1 MNQEKEEIVLRFE
14 NEYDFDE
21 VVEELYYIFHNSYN
35 KPSSIEEAKQILL
48 QFLED

>member
-1 MNQEKEEIVLRFE
+1 MQEKEEIILRFE

-21 VVEELYYIFHNSYN
+21 AVDELYYIFHDSYD
-35 KPSSIEEAKQILL
+35 KALSTEEAKQMLL